1 MTVHKQALFMPGRK
15 AIALLSVAIAVFML
29 TTLQSECC
37 YASGFNGEEVEV
49 GGILQTLALGGGA
62 VGIAWSGLEYAYGD
76 EQKSR
81 KAKARIIA
89 IGIATAAVFALP
101 AVIRM
106 AQSLFQSGAWSPDH
120 LTTK

>member
-1 MTVHKQALFMPGRK
+1 MPVRK
-15 AIALLSVAIAVFML
+15 AIALLSVAIATLIL
-29 TTLQSECC
+29 TSLLSEYC
-37 YASGFNGEEVEV
+37 YASGFNGEEAEV

-62 VGIAWSGLEYAYGD
+62 VGLAWSGLEYAYGD

-89 IGIATAAVFALP
+89 IVIATAAVFALP

>member
-1 MTVHKQALFMPGRK
+1 MIGQKQALYMPLRK
-15 AIALLSVAIAVFML
+15 NIALLSVAAAAFVL
-29 TTLQSECC
+29 TVLQSECC
-37 YASGFNGEEVEV
+37 YASGFNGEEAEV
-49 GGILQTLALGGGA
+49 GRILQTLALGGGA
-62 VGIAWSGLEYAYGD
+62 VGLAWSGLEYAYGD

-81 KAKARIIA
+81 KAKARMIA
-89 IGIATAAVFALP
+89 IVIATAAVFALP

>member
-1 MTVHKQALFMPGRK
+1 MTGHKQALVMPVRR
-15 AIALLSVAIAVFML
+15 AIALLSVAIAALIL
-29 TTLQSECC
+29 TSLASEYC
-37 YASGFNGEEVEV
+37 YASGFNGEEAEV
-49 GGILQTLALGGGA
+49 GSILQTLALGGGA
-62 VGIAWSGLEYAYGD
+62 VGLAWSGLEYAYGD

-81 KAKARIIA
+81 KAKARIVA
-89 IGIATAAVFALP
+89 IVIATAAVFALP